1 MKARNVKKIEQTLE
15 GFENKIKDLKA
26 RAYGHLSIR
35 DDLDALIRNM
45 EQARDKISSQLE
57 KNGDKKGH
65 EWDIVEKSIYK
76 DIESFND
83 AFRKAGEL
91 FDSKP

>member
-1 MKARNVKKIEQTLE
+1 MKARNIKKIEQTLE
-15 GFENKIKDLKA
+15 SFESKIKDLKA

-35 DDLDALIRNM
+35 DDLDALIRSM
-45 EQARDKISSQLE
+45 EQARDKISSQLD
-57 KNGDKKGH
+57 KDGDKEGH
-65 EWDIVEKSIYK
+65 EWDKIEKNIYR

-91 FDSKP
+91 FDSNP